1 MVERVSTKLNVCIM
15 GKLNS
20 YMRVWPLDCKVVER
34 VSIPHELMLPVTHD
48 GGGTFW
54 MGMGLEIQM
63 DGLMP
68 TKGNDLMVIII

>member
-34 VSIPHELMLPVTHD
+34 VSIPHELMLPVTHG
-48 GGGTFW
+48 GGGTCW
-54 MGMGLEIQM
+54 MSMGLGHEEASSP
-63 DGLMP
+63 DGRVDAN
-68 TKGNDLMVIII
+68 KR